1 MELQNFKALIKNDDA
16 VSPVIGVVLM
26 VAITVILAAV
36 IGSFVVGLGSEASA
50 TPQAS
55 FEFDYDT
62 GADTV
67 TITHDGGDTLQSE
80 NLEVKRNGGSTGVI
94 SAGSEYSAGDVLAS
108 SVTANTGDQITIVYN
123 NPNNDKTATLASST
137 AP

>member
-55 FEFDYDT
+55 FEFDYD
-62 GADTV
+62 GSGNVA
-67 TITHDGGDTLQSE
+67 ITHDGGDTLQAANIKIVESD
-80 NLEVKRNGGSTGVI
+80 GSVTDVTSPTEI
-94 SAGSEYSAGDVLAS
+94 SAGDEFANIAYSGD
-108 SVTANTGDQITIVYN
+108 TIRVVYN
-123 NPNNDKTATLASST
+123 NPNNDKSATLASST
-137 AP
+137 TP

>member
-55 FEFDYDT
+55 FEFDYSSGDV
-62 GADTV
+62 TV
-67 TITHDGGDTLQSE
+67 THDGGDTIKNASLDVVVAGTSKGTPAASGDVTAGDD
-80 NLEVKRNGGSTGVI
+80 LITTTVSSDDEVKVI
-94 SAGSEYSAGDVLAS
+94 YE
-108 SVTANTGDQITIVYN
+108 
-123 NPNNDKTATLASST
+123 NPNSDKTAVLASST